1 MIYSGCNYEIIYG
14 SVQLLVAAT
23 RSVCIAHRIC
33 WQRPPT
39 AEEHEKQ
46 DQETDVGKILQPQ
59 NSDAIQMME
68 CWTFSL
74 QFIL

>member
-1 MIYSGCNYEIIYG
+1 MISSGCSYEIIYG

-39 AEEHEKQ
+39 AEEHEEQ
-46 DQETDVGKILQPQ
+46 YQETDVEKILQSQ
-59 NSDAIQMME
+59 NSDAIRMME
-68 CWTFSL
+68 CGNFSF